1 MDNLTFTSMGMS
13 VKRGEFPAEF
23 KQGFAQSLDKRFLK
37 VFAVCFAILMPLF
50 LIGALQEPPK
60 EVSLEEMERMQER
73 YARLVLNQPIEKKE
87 KKVEEVKKEEVQTVK
102 KEEEEEAKKEEERAQ
117 ETVEEKKV
125 RKEATTE
132 QRAQKREAMKKQL
145 DNVGLFAELTAGTGG
160 GRGSSRAVQDLI
172 GNMDATA
179 SISNV
184 SLSGESFAAKK
195 SESVGGS
202 LGGRRG
208 ERTEG
213 GTISTSNV
221 EAASAGTLKSEGQVA
236 MSKLENV
243 VGDAAG
249 DASRDIKT
257 LNRVLQKYQP
267 RLKKVYEDFLKKNP
281 DLAGKIIFKITIEAD
296 GSVSSVVVVSSELK
310 DSELE
315 RNLIRYVER
324 IKFDGGASGKLTIEW
339 PIVFSA
345 S

>member
-1 MDNLTFTSMGMS
+1 MDNLTFTSMGM
-13 VKRGEFPAEF
+13 VVRKGEFPSEL
-23 KQGFAQSLDKRFLK
+23 KQGFIKSLDKGFLK
-37 VFAVCFAILMPLF
+37 VFAICFAIIIPLF
-50 LIGALQEPPK
+50 IIGALQEPPT
-60 EVSLEEMERMQER
+60 EVSMEEMERMQER

-87 KKVEEVKKEEVQTVK
+87 KKVEEVKKEEAPVAQK
-102 KEEEEEAKKEEERAQ
+102 KEEEEKKEEERQQ
-117 ETVEEKKV
+117 ETVEQKKE

-145 DNVGLFAELTAGTGG
+145 DNVGLFAELTAGSGG
-160 GRGSSRAVQDLI
+160 GKGSGRAVQDLI
-172 GNMDATA
+172 GNMDASA
-179 SISNV
+179 SISNM

-195 SESVGGS
+195 SESVGGTLS
-202 LGGRRG
+202 GRRG

-213 GTISTSNV
+213 GTIGTSSL
-221 EAASAGTLKSEGQVA
+221 EAASTSTLKSEGQVA

-243 VGDAAG
+243 VGDAAA

-257 LNRVLQKYQP
+257 LNKVLQRYQP

-281 DLAGKIIFKITIEAD
+281 DLSGKIVFKLTIEAD
-296 GSVSSVVVVSSELK
+296 GSVSNVVIVSSELK

-315 RNLIRYVER
+315 RNLVRYVER
-324 IKFDGGASGKLTIEW
+324 IKFDAASGKLTIEW

>member
-1 MDNLTFTSMGMS
+1 MDNLTFTSMGMA
-13 VKRGEFPAEF
+13 VRKGEFPSEL
-23 KQGFAQSLDKRFLK
+23 KQGFVKSLDKGFLK
-37 VFAVCFAILMPLF
+37 VFAICFAIIIPLF
-50 LIGALQEPPK
+50 IIGALQEPPK

-87 KKVEEVKKEEVQTVK
+87 KKVEEVKKEEAPVAQK
-102 KEEEEEAKKEEERAQ
+102 KEEEEEKKEEERQQ
-117 ETVEEKKV
+117 ETVEQKKE

-145 DNVGLFAELTAGTGG
+145 DNVGLFAELTAGTSGG
-160 GRGSSRAVQDLI
+160 KGSGRAVQDLI

-179 SISNV
+179 SISNM
-184 SLSGESFAAKK
+184 SLSGESFAEKK
-195 SESVGGS
+195 SESVGGKLS
-202 LGGRRG
+202 GRRG

-213 GTISTSNV
+213 GTIGTSSL
-221 EAASAGTLKSEGQVA
+221 EAASTSTLKSEGQVA

-243 VGDAAG
+243 VGDAAA

-257 LNRVLQKYQP
+257 LNKVLQRYQP

-281 DLAGKIIFKITIEAD
+281 DLSGKIVFKLTIEAD
-296 GSVSSVVVVSSELK
+296 GSVSNVTVVSSELK

-315 RNLIRYVER
+315 RNLVRYVER
-324 IKFDGGASGKLTIEW
+324 IKFDAASGKLTIEW